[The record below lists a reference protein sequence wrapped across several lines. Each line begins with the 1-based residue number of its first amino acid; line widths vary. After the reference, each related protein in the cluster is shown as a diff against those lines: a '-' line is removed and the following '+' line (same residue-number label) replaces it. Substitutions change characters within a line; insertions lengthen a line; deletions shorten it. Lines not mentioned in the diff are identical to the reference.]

1 MNLRRGKTVC
11 ICTRAKQH
19 ENNTKWS
26 ITVGVN
32 HFRYYHYL
40 QCNLIEI
47 MKNIWNIHDSQVGLY
62 RAYYQY
68 QIKTLFSTM
77 RSITHELFECN
88 LCKALESN
96 WFLKNK
102 LKLTVFSLDNA
113 VNKIFLVILLT
124 YIISFEYQWW
134 SLDYC
139 HKKIYELFIISSF
152 FSTSRYFEIIK
163 KHPMFKLFNGVKNG
177 KIRLFKK
184 V

>member
-1 MNLRRGKTVC
+1 M
-11 ICTRAKQH
+11 
-19 ENNTKWS
+19 
-26 ITVGVN
+26 
-32 HFRYYHYL
+32 
-40 QCNLIEI
+40 
-47 MKNIWNIHDSQVGLY
+47 IHKLVMF

-124 YIISFEYQWW
+124 YFISFEY
-134 SLDYC
+134 
-139 HKKIYELFIISSF
+139 H
-152 FSTSRYFEIIK
+152 
-163 KHPMFKLFNGVKNG
+163 
-177 KIRLFKK
+177 
-184 V
+184 